1 MPVQVIQHWSSIQTS
16 PVAARLATGR
26 PNPDF
31 CERGTWKLMVA
42 VTVIY
47 SIVLLFR
54 VVTVIGS
61 LVTDRKRKEAVR
73 EGGGG
78 EDEETEGASL
88 EEVVETAGR
97 EVVRNGQLWSTG
109 ELNCREGRV

>member
-1 MPVQVIQHWSSIQTS
+1 MVQHWSSIQTS
-16 PVAARLATGR
+16 PAAARLDTGR

-47 SIVLLFR
+47 SIVLIFR
-54 VVTVIGS
+54 VLTVIGS
-61 LVTDRKRKEAVR
+61 LVTDRKGKEAVR
-73 EGGGG
+73 EGGGTGGG

-88 EEVVETAGR
+88 EDVVETRER
-97 EVVRNGQLWSTG
+97 EVMRSGQLWSNG
-109 ELNCREGRV
+109 EM